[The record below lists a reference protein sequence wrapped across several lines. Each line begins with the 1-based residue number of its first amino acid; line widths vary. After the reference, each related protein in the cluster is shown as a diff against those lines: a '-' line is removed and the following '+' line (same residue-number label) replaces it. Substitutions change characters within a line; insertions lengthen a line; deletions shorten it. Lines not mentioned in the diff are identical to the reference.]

1 MPGGTMNTGNL
12 KNASMQSLR
21 KLLHNNA
28 VLFPKA
34 QDGKII
40 VVKNLIDD
48 AIAKLLSL
56 NIKAGGY
63 YWDCHY

>member
-12 KNASMQSLR
+12 KTHQSLR
-21 KLLHNNA
+21 KLLHNA

-40 VVKNLIDD
+40 VAKNLIDD

>member
-12 KNASMQSLR
+12 KTHQSLR

-40 VVKNLIDD
+40 AVKNLIDD

>member
-12 KNASMQSLR
+12 KTHQSMR

-40 VVKNLIDD
+40 IVKNLIDD

>member
-1 MPGGTMNTGNL
+1 MPNGTMNTGNL

-40 VVKNLIDD
+40 VVKNLKSYCRLI
-48 AIAKLLSL
+48 
-56 NIKAGGY
+56 
-63 YWDCHY
+63 